1 MIIGRKYAGS
11 LDKILENVET
21 VSKYVGGRPL
31 AIFMMKPGL
40 EDMLK
45 LTERLHEN
53 AIPLVSEL
61 SNDLNKLFK
70 HCRII
75 SIREYQDSDFFPDQL
90 QTFIER
96 CIGPQRFQM

>member
-1 MIIGRKYAGS
+1 MIIGGKYAGS

-31 AIFMMKPGL
+31 SIFMMKPGL
-40 EDMLK
+40 EDMVK

-61 SNDLNKLFK
+61 SNNLNKLFK

-75 SIREYQDSDFFPDQL
+75 SMYKVKLTCFNLFNYLRTSYLNLFL
-90 QTFIER
+90 
-96 CIGPQRFQM
+96 

>member
-1 MIIGRKYAGS
+1 MIIGGKYAGS

-61 SNDLNKLFK
+61 SNNLNKLLTCFNLFNYL
-70 HCRII
+70 RTSYLNI
-75 SIREYQDSDFFPDQL
+75 FL
-90 QTFIER
+90 
-96 CIGPQRFQM
+96 